1 MARFVV
7 TVRFPDRFSEDFI
20 ALIPQHRALINRLIE
35 ENVVEAYA
43 ISASRTRGW
52 ITMNGL
58 NADVIRAVVAQFPLY
73 RFFEQ
78 VEVDELFV
86 FDSMASRFPRI
97 SLN

>member
-7 TVRFPDRFSEDFI
+7 TVRFPASFDEDFI
-20 ALIPQHRALINRLIE
+20 ALIPQHRALINKLIE
-35 ENVVEAYA
+35 DNVVEAYA

-58 NADVIRAVVAQFPLY
+58 NADVIRAVVEQFPLY

-86 FDSMASRFPRI
+86 FDSTASRFPRI

>member
-7 TVRFPDRFSEDFI
+7 TVRFPDSFNEEFI
-20 ALIPQHRALINRLIE
+20 ALIPEHRALINRLIE

-43 ISASRTRGW
+43 ISASRTQGW
-52 ITMNGL
+52 ITMNGQ
-58 NADVIRAVVAQFPLY
+58 NAAVIRAVVEQFPLY

>member
-7 TVRFPDRFSEDFI
+7 TVRFPESFDEAFI
-20 ALIPQHRALINRLIE
+20 ALIPEHRALINKLIE
-35 ENVVEAYA
+35 DNVVEAYA
-43 ISASRTRGW
+43 ISANRTRGW

-58 NADVIRAVVAQFPLY
+58 SAEVILAVVEQFPLF

-86 FDSMASRFPRI
+86 FDSTASRFPRI

>member
-7 TVRFPDRFSEDFI
+7 TVRFPASFTEDFI

-58 NADVIRAVVAQFPLY
+58 NADVIRAVVEQFPLF

-86 FDSMASRFPRI
+86 FDSTASRFPRI

>member
-7 TVRFPDRFSEDFI
+7 TVRFPASFNEEFI

-43 ISASRTRGW
+43 ISASRTQGW
-52 ITMNGL
+52 ITMNGQ
-58 NADVIRAVVAQFPLY
+58 NAAVVRAVVEQFPLY

-78 VEVDELFV
+78 VEVDELFI

>member
-7 TVRFPDRFSEDFI
+7 TVRFPDSFNEDFI

-58 NADVIRAVVAQFPLY
+58 NADVIRAVVEQFPLY

>member
-7 TVRFPDRFSEDFI
+7 TVRFPESFNEDFI

-58 NADVIRAVVAQFPLY
+58 SADIIRTVVEQFPLY

>member
-7 TVRFPDRFSEDFI
+7 TVRFPASFDAEFL
-20 ALIPQHRALINRLIE
+20 ALIPEHRALISRLIE

-58 NADVIRAVVAQFPLY
+58 NADIIRAVVAQFPLY

-86 FDSMASRFPRI
+86 FDSTASRFPRI
-97 SLN
+97 SPN